1 MSFHLS
7 ISKELLT
14 KSINNAKSIITIIEK
29 DVMRSVFHARKSH
42 LFDFA
47 CVWIKKD
54 NLDFDVIMGSQNGP
68 EMCELVGLYLLN
80 LLTYESGKNNIGF
93 YKV

>member
-14 KSINNAKSIITIIEK
+14 KPINNAKSIITIIEK
-29 DVMRSVFHARKSH
+29 DVMRSVFHAHKSR

-54 NLDFDVIMGSQNGP
+54 NLDFDVIMGSYNGP

-80 LLTYESGKNNIGF
+80 LLTYEFGKNNIGF
-93 YKV
+93 

>member
-14 KSINNAKSIITIIEK
+14 KPINNAKSIITIIEK
-29 DVMRSVFHARKSH
+29 DVMRSVFRARKSH

-47 CVWIKKD
+47 CFWIKKD
-54 NLDFDVIMGSQNGP
+54 NLDFDVIMGS
-68 EMCELVGLYLLN
+68 
-80 LLTYESGKNNIGF
+80 
-93 YKV
+93 